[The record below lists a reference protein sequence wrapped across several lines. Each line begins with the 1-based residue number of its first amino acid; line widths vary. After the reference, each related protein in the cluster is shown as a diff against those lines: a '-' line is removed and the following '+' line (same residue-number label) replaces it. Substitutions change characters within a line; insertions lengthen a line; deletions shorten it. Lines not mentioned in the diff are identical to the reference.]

1 METLSLNNARG
12 IANVAGT
19 AICIGGAMLL
29 TFYQGI
35 EINIWHTNINLLK
48 YHHNH
53 HQNTVGS
60 TKQQMFGLAISL
72 IACVFYAFWVILQ
85 VK

>member
-1 METLSLNNARG
+1 METLSLNNARE

-29 TFYQGI
+29 TFYKGI

-60 TKQQMFGLAISL
+60 VKQQMFGLAISL